1 MVVFDEGLVRSCSV
15 HLVDGAKNLSQFSS
29 FIKALIHSCFFF
41 FFSSQMS
48 HLLIPSSLRV

>member
-41 FFSSQMS
+41 FSSQMS